1 MRREDNAHRGKIW
14 VGFDAAAPGPYN
26 YLHICAG
33 NQMDNH
39 VSLID
44 HLRAGGH
51 RLTPQRR
58 LVLEALQESD
68 RHVSA
73 EEIGRAIEAR
83 YPSLS
88 VDHTT
93 IYRTLRWLRDVGLVS
108 ETSLGQNHMVYA
120 LLSRHHHHHL
130 VCEGCGA
137 VIEAPSD
144 LLEPL
149 RHELAQRFRF
159 AARLSHLSIFGF
171 CEHCQA
177 L

>member
-1 MRREDNAHRGKIW
+1 
-14 VGFDAAAPGPYN
+14 
-26 YLHICAG
+26 
-33 NQMDNH
+33 MDDH
-39 VSLID
+39 TTLID

-58 LVLEALQESD
+58 LVLEALQCSD

-73 EEIGRAIEAR
+73 EEIGRSIAAR

-93 IYRTLRWLRDVGLVS
+93 IYRTLRWLRDAGLIS

-137 VIEAPSD
+137 IVEAEPD

-149 RHELAQRFRF
+149 RRELERRYGF
-159 AARLSHLSIFGF
+159 AARLSHLSIFGL
-171 CEHCQA
+171 CARCA
-177 L
+177 AA